1 MATLLLTLS
10 EAARQWGM
18 SRQTLYVHNKAG
30 KLSFSAF
37 PNGEPGLDP
46 AEMVRV
52 YGEPGTG
59 KTRVRRPAGGDM
71 LRSATPPVTTPAV
84 ALSARLDAA
93 LEMLEQTR
101 QELAAARDREQR
113 LVREAA
119 EREAAMRA
127 DTARLMGILEQQTRL
142 LEHRPEPRPEPR
154 RAASKPA
161 PEKSEK
167 KGRKAEKKAKK
178 KGGR

>member
-1 MATLLLTLS
+1 MQTLLTLS
-10 EAARQWGM
+10 EAARQWGK
-18 SRQTLYVHNKAG
+18 SRETLYAHNKAG

-37 PNGEPGLDP
+37 PNGNPGIDP
-46 AEMVRV
+46 AEMIRA
-52 YGEPGTG
+52 YGEPGTAP
-59 KTRVRRPAGGDM
+59 RRLRQDRMPSAVQTNAGGE
-71 LRSATPPVTTPAV
+71 AV
-84 ALSARLDAA
+84 LSARLDAA
-93 LEMLEQTR
+93 LEMLSETR

-113 LVREAA
+113 L
-119 EREAAMRA
+119 
-127 DTARLMGILEQQTRL
+127 LGILEQQTRL

>member
-1 MATLLLTLS
+1 MATPLLTLS

-18 SRQTLYVHNKAG
+18 SRQTLYTHHQKG
-30 KLSFSAF
+30 RLSFSTF

-59 KTRVRRPAGGDM
+59 KTRARRSAAGDM
-71 LRSATPPVTTPAV
+71 LRSATPLATTPAV

-93 LEMLEQTR
+93 LEMLEQAR
-101 QELAAARDREQR
+101 QDLAAARDREQR
-113 LVREAA
+113 MVREAA

-154 RAASKPA
+154 RATSKPTA
-161 PEKSEK
+161 AKSEK
-167 KGRKAEKKAKK
+167 KGRKAEKKGKK
-178 KGGR
+178 SRK

>member
-1 MATLLLTLS
+1 MATPLLTLS
-10 EAARQWGM
+10 EAARQWGK
-18 SRQTLYVHNKAG
+18 SRETLYTHNRAG

-37 PNGEPGLDP
+37 PNGSPGIDP
-46 AEMVRV
+46 AEMVRA

-71 LRSATPPVTTPAV
+71 LHSGTPPVTTPAV

-101 QELAAARDREQR
+101 QELAAAREREQR
-113 LVREAA
+113 LVRDAA
-119 EREAAMRA
+119 DREAAMRA

-142 LEHRPEPRPEPR
+142 LEHRPEPR
-154 RAASKPA
+154 RAASKPVA
-161 PEKSEK
+161 
-167 KGRKAEKKAKK
+167 KADKQAGKPDKKAKK
-178 KGGR
+178 GKGRK